1 MLCCCCCCFGFGGSD
16 ECSQK
21 IPPKIFQIIFII
33 INICVIIFL
42 IATLS
47 IISWGKFSKINITFF
62 LFIFFIVLAGLVLGI
77 IVYIFTDNNKIEK
90 ITTNTFSLI
99 MKVGLILT
107 IICLILSIIEE
118 IILSV
123 GFSKAQDEYPCDN
136 VNSTT
141 SVSVEVHAGIFIFK
155 QNGNNLM
162 KNSTISTFPKSKKF
176 DKRLLNNKTL
186 LECYMSFLTPAVY
199 GMAYFTFTLIEI
211 MSIIGICFWINNKKN
226 YSFNDENN
234 NVNNNT
240 KKNNKNNQA
249 NFPQTVNIQS
259 PQIVIINQANN
270 NNPSYPQQIEE
281 NRKKENKIDN
291 NGSNK
296 FINGGQQLNFNNN
309 TASINYPSQQNIMS
323 NNTNKKFQLN
333 KIVFKGQN
341 TYRNQEQP
349 IIQNNNK
356 FNDENIKKNQ
366 ITSDRKG
373 LQ

>member
-1 MLCCCCCCFGFGGSD
+1 M
-16 ECSQK
+16 
-21 IPPKIFQIIFII
+21 
-33 INICVIIFL
+33 
-42 IATLS
+42 
-47 IISWGKFSKINITFF
+47 
-62 LFIFFIVLAGLVLGI
+62 
-77 IVYIFTDNNKIEK
+77 VYICTDNNKIEK

-240 KKNNKNNQA
+240 KNNNKNNQA

-323 NNTNKKFQLN
+323 NNKNKKYQLN